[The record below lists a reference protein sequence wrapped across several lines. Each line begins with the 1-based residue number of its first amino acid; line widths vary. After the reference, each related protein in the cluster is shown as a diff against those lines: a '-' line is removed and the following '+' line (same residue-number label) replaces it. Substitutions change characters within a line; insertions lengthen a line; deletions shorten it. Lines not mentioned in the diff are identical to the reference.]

1 MDAWHPGPHKQI
13 ARGADNITFLWLSN
27 RPPSNSP
34 MLIPTSG
41 NSQLCSVCMYQA
53 LQPPTFP
60 DSDIN
65 PLAFQPCLGAAVS
78 VSNQIINSVIMS
90 FPRQSQLLLLVG
102 GSLCFEAFSHHT
114 VKLIPQLFEYVLF
127 AMQCFDV
134 LCHNMYEVTNTGVS
148 SQE

>member
-1 MDAWHPGPHKQI
+1 
-13 ARGADNITFLWLSN
+13 
-27 RPPSNSP
+27 
-34 MLIPTSG
+34 
-41 NSQLCSVCMYQA
+41 MYQA
-53 LQPPTFP
+53 LQPPAFP

-102 GSLCFEAFSHHT
+102 GSLCFETFSHHT

-127 AMQCFDV
+127 ALQCF
-134 LCHNMYEVTNTGVS
+134 VS
-148 SQE
+148 QYLR